1 MAGHRSFSELTKRH
15 SPASKARVATK
26 VTELR
31 AMMALAEL
39 RDALDCTQ
47 ADVSKLMKVKQPAV
61 AKLEKRSDMHVSN
74 VRRYVEALGG
84 KLEITATIKGRKIEI
99 TNFLT
104 QDPPRERAQK
114 RTEKRRVAG

>member
-1 MAGHRSFSELTKRH
+1 MAGHRSFSELTKRL

-26 VTELR
+26 VTELK

-39 RDALDCTQ
+39 RDALGCTQ
-47 ADVSKLMKVKQPAV
+47 EDVSKLMKVKQPAV

-84 KLEITATIKGRKIEI
+84 TLEITATIKGRKIEI

-104 QDPPRERAQK
+104 QDPPRPRIPK
-114 RTEKRRVAG
+114 RTEKRRAAG